1 MPTLTV
7 TESLAFSLADE
18 GTPPSTSR
26 TFVLVYTE
34 KVTKDLVIAGAQA
47 DVDLLNGIADAK
59 AVFIECLTG
68 TGTIEVN
75 AAVLGVDLKA
85 AVGWF
90 EWLNSDGGL
99 TTLTVTTTADASFRL
114 YIFS

>member
-7 TESLAFSLADE
+7 TETISFALAAE
-18 GTPPSTSR
+18 GTPPSTGR
-26 TFVLVYTE
+26 TFTLVYTE
-34 KVTKDLVIAGAQA
+34 KVTRDLVVTGAQV

-59 AVFIECLTG
+59 AVFVECLTG
-68 TGTIEVN
+68 AGTIEVN
-75 AAVLGVDLKA
+75 GATAGVDLKA

-99 TTLTVTTTADASFRL
+99 TALTVTTTADASFRL